1 MGSRAREL
9 KATPGAEYV
18 SVIMISAVDEIDSV
32 VRCIEIGADDY
43 LTKPFNPTLLRA
55 RINAGLAK
63 KKLHDFERA
72 RVHDVFSRFLPEHVV
87 KDVLARTDDDLRL
100 GGIRTVGTAMFTD
113 LRGFTA
119 FTERRSPG
127 PVIAALNRYFD
138 ETSDA
143 ILEHGGTLVA
153 YRGDGF
159 LAVFGAPIEIHD
171 HADRALATAREM
183 VDRAPAALQRVA
195 PAERIRGGGPHGGG
209 LATGPFMSGNVGSF
223 RRLEYT
229 VHGGTVTPPRESKG

>member
-1 MGSRAREL
+1 MKR
-9 KATPGAEYV
+9 
-18 SVIMISAVDEIDSV
+18 
-32 VRCIEIGADDY
+32 
-43 LTKPFNPTLLRA
+43 
-55 RINAGLAK
+55 
-63 KKLHDFERA
+63 LHDIERA

-87 KDVLARTDDDLRL
+87 DDVLARTDDDLRL
-100 GGIRTVGTAMFTD
+100 GGVRTVGTVMFTD

-119 FTERRSPG
+119 FTERRSPEL
-127 PVIAALNRYFD
+127 VIAALNRYFD

-159 LAVFGAPIEIHD
+159 LAVFGAPIEIDD

-183 VDRAPAALQRVA
+183 VEVRLPRFNVWLHENDFGEEVA
-195 PAERIRGGGPHGGG
+195 MGVG
-209 LATGPFMSGNVGSF
+209 LATGPFMSGNVGSL

-229 VHGGTVTPPRESKG
+229 VHGDTVNTASRIEGMTKTVGQPILLADSTRAALLAPPDDLAHMGEFDVRGRESTVSLWTVDGKSAH